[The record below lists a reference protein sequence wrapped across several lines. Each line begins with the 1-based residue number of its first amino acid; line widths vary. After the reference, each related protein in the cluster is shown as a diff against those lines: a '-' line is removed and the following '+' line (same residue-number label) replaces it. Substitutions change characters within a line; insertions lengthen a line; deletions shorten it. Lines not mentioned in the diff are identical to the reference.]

1 MFYQFYIFCKVL
13 KDRIYQEFIDYYDND
28 SIVNLSNNNQIYS
41 YFNKFLEYY
50 DDFILFSY
58 LNK

>member
-13 KDRIYQEFIDYYDND
+13 KDRIYQKFIDYYDND
-28 SIVNLSNNNQIYS
+28 TIVNLSNNTQIYS